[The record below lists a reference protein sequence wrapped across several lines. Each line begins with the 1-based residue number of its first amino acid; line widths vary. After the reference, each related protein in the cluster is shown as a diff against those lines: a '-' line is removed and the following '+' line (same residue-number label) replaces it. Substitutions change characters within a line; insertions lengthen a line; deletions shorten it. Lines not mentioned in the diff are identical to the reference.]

1 MRSPLARVL
10 IASALTVALSAAI
23 SFSAPDQVFAAKRAK
38 KVSRELVITRSKR
51 WVRHKVPYSQSR
63 YHAGYR
69 QDCSG
74 FVSMAWKTGHSY
86 TTRTIK
92 RVSHR
97 INYRKAKP
105 GDAVLRPGR
114 HVAIFGGW
122 HNKSRRTYYAYEEST
137 YGRPAMRRIKKFTRD
152 AQIIRRDR
160 ITTKSNRYR

>member
-10 IASALTVALSAAI
+10 VASALTVALSATLALA
-23 SFSAPDQVFAAKRAK
+23 APKPAFAAKRAK
-38 KVSRELVITRSKR
+38 KISRELVITRSKR

-74 FVSMAWKTGHSY
+74 FVSMAWKTGRSY
-86 TTRTIK
+86 TTSTIK

-137 YGRPAMRRIKKFTRD
+137 YGKPAMRRIKKFTRGS
-152 AQIIRRDR
+152 QMIRRDR
-160 ITTKSNRYR
+160 ITMKTNRYR